1 MTYPSPFDYTLER
14 QILTAMQPG
23 WVYDPATQEG
33 ARKFCVENQPEYRY
47 RKCLWVMII
56 AHFVAFCISTFYTFL
71 SANYREINQEGYDTT
86 KHYRMFVI
94 SSVAGFT
101 VCTGLAYWLMTTISF
116 PNANENTACTMENR
130 HSYSIILLW
139 MWADILISYFS
150 IATVFLDYNFG
161 KRQDIYQMQEYIAL
175 AKRNAVKKFYATNI
189 PYSDISL
196 KGRLIDEIE
205 KRKKI
210 YDEVVSNPYAESNYP
225 NEEDLQE
232 WEDYKKY
239 RQFERRA

>member
-1 MTYPSPFDYTLER
+1 MAAYEAYQDFIKKSEECKFFRIRGSDLDDERREVTDGMDLLTFLRGGNQDFNRIHCYLGIVSAYIVICYNMTFPSPFDYTLER

-71 SANYREINQEGYDTT
+71 SANYREINQEGYDMT

-150 IATVFLDYNFG
+150 IATVFLDYYFG
-161 KRQDIYQMQEYIAL
+161 KRQDIFQM
-175 AKRNAVKKFYATNI
+175 
-189 PYSDISL
+189 
-196 KGRLIDEIE
+196 
-205 KRKKI
+205 
-210 YDEVVSNPYAESNYP
+210 
-225 NEEDLQE
+225 
-232 WEDYKKY
+232 
-239 RQFERRA
+239 